1 MATFSCWA
9 NELKYA
15 SGSSWTSGKARQGV
29 YSSTRYEGAIKF
41 GDLENLQTGNIDIT
55 QIQLRFDFGQAGGA
69 SSKYLTF
76 YKSNSNTISG
86 SISSMRG
93 ASIGSLYISEAYK
106 RTEIVTFNSTTNASL
121 FNTLK
126 SYFMAGNRVLII
138 YVPTTRGTYSGGYC
152 YDYLAVTSSAILI
165 TYDYLQSDGSL
176 QSTSVA
182 AGTAAKLNITAYNEA
197 YSHKV
202 TWKFGSYSNT
212 QTIAAGTASASY
224 TIPLTWLNAIPSA
237 TSGTASVSLET
248 LNASGVSL
256 GTRTYSFTITAPASV
271 VPTFTSVTA
280 TPINSSTVINGWGLY
295 VYGKTQAQIKINGA
309 AGAYGSTIKS
319 YSIETDQGIG
329 SVASSTMT
337 TSILYKTG
345 TVNVTAKVVDT
356 RGRTATKTTSFYI
369 YPYAAPYF
377 TSVEGYRCNSSG
389 TRDDANGTY
398 AYVKA
403 GFNCYSVNS
412 KNSVTGSMTLK
423 QVGGSYTTSKT
434 ITSGTA
440 NIVGAGNLASDA
452 TYQATLTLTDTVG
465 SVTTYVVEIPSAAYI
480 IHVKKGGRAVGFG
493 MAAGED
499 NTVSFGWPVKL
510 ATPLEVEQGGTGGNS
525 QATACAALGAVKK
538 AGDTM
543 TGDLNIQTSLY
554 PSLKLKPTYNSTTNQ
569 TVFEGSYA
577 GASSFAS
584 WEDSSGQNRRMLEV
598 RTAKYAASLDN
609 AVLLRT
615 CVNNSWA
622 AYRVFHAGMATPVP
636 VANGGTGG
644 ANAKAAL
651 TNLGIFYA
659 DTLPSSGTDGQIC
672 LVPV

>member
-93 ASIGSLYISEAYK
+93 ASIGSLYISEAYN
-106 RTEIVTFNSTTNASL
+106 RTEIVTFNSTTNTAL

-212 QTIAAGTASASY
+212 QTI
-224 TIPLTWLNAIPSA
+224 
-237 TSGTASVSLET
+237 
-248 LNASGVSL
+248 
-256 GTRTYSFTITAPASV
+256 
-271 VPTFTSVTA
+271 
-280 TPINSSTVINGWGLY
+280 
-295 VYGKTQAQIKINGA
+295 
-309 AGAYGSTIKS
+309 
-319 YSIETDQGIG
+319 
-329 SVASSTMT
+329 
-337 TSILYKTG
+337 LYKTG

-356 RGRTATKTTSFYI
+356 RGRMATKTTSFYI

-499 NTVSFGWPVKL
+499 KTVSFGWPVKL

-659 DTLPSSGTDGQIC
+659 DTLPSSGTDGQTC

>member
-93 ASIGSLYISEAYK
+93 ASIGSLYISEAYN
-106 RTEIVTFNSTTNASL
+106 RTEIVTFNSTTNTAL

-182 AGTAAKLNITAYNEA
+182 ARTAAKLNITAYNEA

-212 QTIAAGTASASY
+212 QTI
-224 TIPLTWLNAIPSA
+224 
-237 TSGTASVSLET
+237 
-248 LNASGVSL
+248 
-256 GTRTYSFTITAPASV
+256 
-271 VPTFTSVTA
+271 
-280 TPINSSTVINGWGLY
+280 
-295 VYGKTQAQIKINGA
+295 
-309 AGAYGSTIKS
+309 
-319 YSIETDQGIG
+319 
-329 SVASSTMT
+329 
-337 TSILYKTG
+337 LYKTG

-356 RGRTATKTTSFYI
+356 RGRMATKTTSFYI

>member
-93 ASIGSLYISEAYK
+93 ASIGSLYISEAYN
-106 RTEIVTFNSTTNASL
+106 RTEIVTFNSTTNTAL

-212 QTIAAGTASASY
+212 QTI
-224 TIPLTWLNAIPSA
+224 
-237 TSGTASVSLET
+237 
-248 LNASGVSL
+248 
-256 GTRTYSFTITAPASV
+256 
-271 VPTFTSVTA
+271 
-280 TPINSSTVINGWGLY
+280 
-295 VYGKTQAQIKINGA
+295 
-309 AGAYGSTIKS
+309 
-319 YSIETDQGIG
+319 
-329 SVASSTMT
+329 
-337 TSILYKTG
+337 LYKTG

-356 RGRTATKTTSFYI
+356 RGRMATKTTSFYI

-659 DTLPSSGTDGQIC
+659 DTLPSSGTDGQTC

>member
-93 ASIGSLYISEAYK
+93 ASIGSLYISEAYN
-106 RTEIVTFNSTTNASL
+106 RTEIVTFNSTTNTAL

-212 QTIAAGTASASY
+212 QTI
-224 TIPLTWLNAIPSA
+224 
-237 TSGTASVSLET
+237 
-248 LNASGVSL
+248 
-256 GTRTYSFTITAPASV
+256 
-271 VPTFTSVTA
+271 
-280 TPINSSTVINGWGLY
+280 
-295 VYGKTQAQIKINGA
+295 
-309 AGAYGSTIKS
+309 
-319 YSIETDQGIG
+319 
-329 SVASSTMT
+329 
-337 TSILYKTG
+337 LYKTG

-356 RGRTATKTTSFYI
+356 RGRMATKTTSFYI

>member
-93 ASIGSLYISEAYK
+93 ASIGSLYISEAYN
-106 RTEIVTFNSTTNASL
+106 RTEIVTFNSTTNTAL

-212 QTIAAGTASASY
+212 QTI
-224 TIPLTWLNAIPSA
+224 
-237 TSGTASVSLET
+237 
-248 LNASGVSL
+248 
-256 GTRTYSFTITAPASV
+256 
-271 VPTFTSVTA
+271 
-280 TPINSSTVINGWGLY
+280 
-295 VYGKTQAQIKINGA
+295 
-309 AGAYGSTIKS
+309 
-319 YSIETDQGIG
+319 
-329 SVASSTMT
+329 
-337 TSILYKTG
+337 LYKTG

-356 RGRTATKTTSFYI
+356 RGRMATKTTSFYI

-543 TGDLNIQTSLY
+543 MGDLNIQTSLY

>member
-1 MATFSCWA
+1 MANFTCSA
-9 NELKYA
+9 NALKYA

-29 YSSTRYEGAIKF
+29 YSGTRYEGAISF
-41 GDLENLQTGNIDIT
+41 SELDNLQTGNIDIT
-55 QIQLRFDFGQAGGA
+55 QIQLRVQFNEAGG
-69 SSKYLTF
+69 SSTKYLTF
-76 YKSNSNTISG
+76 YKATSNTISG
-86 SISSMRG
+86 SIASMRG
-93 ASIGSLYISEAYK
+93 ASIGALSISNAYN
-106 RTEIVTFNSTTNASL
+106 RTVTITFDSSTNATI

-138 YVPTTRGTYSGGYC
+138 YVPTTRGTYAGGYC
-152 YDYLAVTSSAILI
+152 YDYLGITAATINI
-165 TYDYLQSDGSL
+165 TYDYLQSDGAL

-182 AGTAAKLNITAYNEA
+182 AGTAAKLNITAYNES

-280 TPINSSTVINGWGLY
+280 TPINSNSVIDGWGLF
-295 VYGKTQAQIKINGA
+295 VYSKSQAYIAINGA
-309 AGAYGSTIKS
+309 AGKYGSTIKS

-329 SVASSTMT
+329 SVAAAGMT
-337 TSILYKTG
+337 TSVLYKTG
-345 TVNVTAKVVDT
+345 TVNVTAKVVDS

-369 YPYAAPYF
+369 YPYSAPYF
-377 TSVEGYRCNSSG
+377 TEATGYRCNSSG
-389 TRDDANGTY
+389 TRDDSNGTY

-403 GFNCYSVNS
+403 SFNCYSVNN
-412 KNSVTGSMTLK
+412 KNSVTGSMTLR
-423 QVGGSYTTSKT
+423 QVGGSYSTSKT

-440 NIVGAGNLASDA
+440 NIVGSGNLASDA

-465 SVTTYVVEIPSAAYI
+465 STTTYIIEIPSAAYI
-480 IHVKKGGRAVGFG
+480 MHIKKGGKAVGFG
-493 MAAGED
+493 MAAGDD

-510 ATPLEVEQGGTGGNS
+510 ASPLEVEQGGTGGNT
-525 QATACAALGAVKK
+525 QATALAALGAVKK
-538 AGDTM
+538 SGDTM

-554 PSLKLKPTYNSTTNQ
+554 PSLKLRPTYNSTTNH

-584 WEDSSGQNRRMLEV
+584 WEDSTGNNRRMLEV

-615 CVNNSWA
+615 CVNGTWGQ
-622 AYRVFHAGMATPVP
+622 YRVFHAGMATPVP

-644 ANAKAAL
+644 STAKAAL

-659 DTLPSSGTDGQIC
+659 ATLPSSGTDGQIC

>member
-93 ASIGSLYISEAYK
+93 ASIGSLYISEAYN

-182 AGTAAKLNITAYNEA
+182 ARTAAKLNITAYNEA

-212 QTIAAGTASASY
+212 QTI
-224 TIPLTWLNAIPSA
+224 
-237 TSGTASVSLET
+237 
-248 LNASGVSL
+248 
-256 GTRTYSFTITAPASV
+256 
-271 VPTFTSVTA
+271 
-280 TPINSSTVINGWGLY
+280 
-295 VYGKTQAQIKINGA
+295 
-309 AGAYGSTIKS
+309 
-319 YSIETDQGIG
+319 
-329 SVASSTMT
+329 
-337 TSILYKTG
+337 LYKTG

-356 RGRTATKTTSFYI
+356 RGRMATKTTSFYI

-403 GFNCYSVNS
+403 GFNCSSVNS

>member
-93 ASIGSLYISEAYK
+93 ASIGSLYISEAYN
-106 RTEIVTFNSTTNASL
+106 RTEIVTFNSTTNTAL

-138 YVPTTRGTYSGGYC
+138 YVPTTRGTYAGGYC
-152 YDYLAVTSSAILI
+152 YDYLGITAAAINI

-212 QTIAAGTASASY
+212 QTI
-224 TIPLTWLNAIPSA
+224 
-237 TSGTASVSLET
+237 
-248 LNASGVSL
+248 
-256 GTRTYSFTITAPASV
+256 
-271 VPTFTSVTA
+271 
-280 TPINSSTVINGWGLY
+280 
-295 VYGKTQAQIKINGA
+295 
-309 AGAYGSTIKS
+309 
-319 YSIETDQGIG
+319 
-329 SVASSTMT
+329 
-337 TSILYKTG
+337 LYKTG

-356 RGRTATKTTSFYI
+356 RGRMATKTTSFYI

-465 SVTTYVVEIPSAAYI
+465 SVTTYVVEIPSAAYM

>member
-93 ASIGSLYISEAYK
+93 ASIGSLYISEAYN
-106 RTEIVTFNSTTNASL
+106 RTEIVTFNSTTNTAL

-165 TYDYLQSDGSL
+165 IYDYLQSDGSL

-212 QTIAAGTASASY
+212 QTI
-224 TIPLTWLNAIPSA
+224 
-237 TSGTASVSLET
+237 
-248 LNASGVSL
+248 
-256 GTRTYSFTITAPASV
+256 
-271 VPTFTSVTA
+271 
-280 TPINSSTVINGWGLY
+280 
-295 VYGKTQAQIKINGA
+295 
-309 AGAYGSTIKS
+309 
-319 YSIETDQGIG
+319 
-329 SVASSTMT
+329 
-337 TSILYKTG
+337 LYKTG

-356 RGRTATKTTSFYI
+356 RGRMATKTTSFYI